1 MSALAVFTGFYPDVS
16 AILPVPLSLPA
27 SLSLPSS
34 VVLTVFTVF
43 VFTQVLYLVV
53 NVAVTGL
60 LYVRPVNSVPEEPPS
75 EHQPVNVLMAVRG
88 ERREILEET
97 IVEIFEQEYPGELIH
112 VYVVYEEDDPV
123 VNEYVRE
130 MSDWASDRGWDVVP
144 WEVDRDGLR
153 YYLQANGR
161 LLDGG
166 QSPKTKAAALTYA
179 FSTLSL
185 PPDEVVTVYDS
196 DTVLPSD
203 TFSLAVRGLEEYD
216 LVQAKQTVRNHA
228 DGWLP
233 ALEAMGIAAW
243 SHIIYA
249 STSRGPYQLLGKGY
263 FFEVGKLYAIGGWDA
278 DEITEDMT
286 LGVEAYI
293 NGYEL
298 GVLDRYVQDLCP
310 TNFADWR
317 RQKRRWVMGPY
328 KHLLNER
335 LSGRDRVRFWAFT
348 VANQML
354 SLTNLVGVP
363 AGLYVLWRTLG
374 GRPFVFS
381 TALTVVVALNFVS
394 WLYYSIRTYAA
405 TRAAVSFRSRRE
417 KTRFYLL
424 ANPFT
429 QVLYA
434 TIWVVPIVGAMWRFA
449 RGEDVAFEVT
459 PK

>member
-1 MSALAVFTGFYPDVS
+1 MASVL
-16 AILPVPLSLPA
+16 LSLGP
-27 SLSLPSS
+27 
-34 VVLTVFTVF
+34 VVPVAFAVF

-53 NVAVTGL
+53 NLAVTGL
-60 LYVRPVNSVPEEPPS
+60 LYVRPVNAVPDEPPS
-75 EHQPVNVLMAVRG
+75 ELRPINVLMAVRG

-97 IVEIFEQEYPGELIH
+97 IEEIFEQEYPDELIH
-112 VYVVYEEDDPV
+112 VHVVYEEDDPIV
-123 VNEYVRE
+123 TDYVRDLE
-130 MSDWASDRGWDVVP
+130 AWADGQGWDVAA
-144 WEVDRDGLR
+144 WGVDREGLR
-153 YYLQANGR
+153 YYLQADGR

-185 PPDEVVTVYDS
+185 SADEVVTVYDS
-196 DTVLPSD
+196 DTLLPPD

-216 LVQAKQTVRNHA
+216 VVQAKQTVRNHA

-233 ALEAMGIAAW
+233 TLEAMGIAAW
-243 SHIIYA
+243 SHVIYA
-249 STSRGPYQLLGKGY
+249 STSEGPYQLLGKGY

-286 LGVEAYI
+286 LGVESYL

-298 GVLDRYVQDLCP
+298 GVVDRYVQDLCP

-354 SLTNLVGVP
+354 SLTNLIGVP
-363 AGLYVLWRTLG
+363 AGIYVLWRTLG
-374 GRPFVFS
+374 GRPFAFS

-394 WLYYSIRTYAA
+394 WLYYSLRTYAA
-405 TRAAVSFRSRRE
+405 TRDAVSFESRRDAV
-417 KTRFYLL
+417 RFYVL

-434 TIWVVPIVGAMWRFA
+434 TIWVVPILGAMWRFA
-449 RGEDVAFEVT
+449 RGEDVEFEIT